1 VGGEIKKPEW
11 TLPLSL
17 LLGTIIVTILSTM
30 INLTYLYALPLSRLK
45 EVVNVAQLTAK
56 TLFHPVLAQFLSLS
70 IILAITASIN
80 ATILSGARIYY
91 AMAEDKLFWSPF
103 KRLHPEYNTPH
114 LSILSQMILACL
126 FVFLGSFDQLL
137 SYVVFVML
145 LSSIATGLA
154 HLVLRLQK
162 PELPRPYRTWGYPA
176 VPLLFI
182 CFYTWIAIHI
192 ACSKLLT
199 SIVGLIITL
208 SGLPFFIWFKT
219 NIFRE
224 ENKKGKDRI
233 IF

>member
-1 VGGEIKKPEW
+1 
-11 TLPLSL
+11 
-17 LLGTIIVTILSTM
+17 M

-45 EVVNVAQLTAK
+45 EIVNVAQLTAK

-154 HLVLRLQK
+154 HLILRFRK
-162 PELPRPYRTWGYPA
+162 PQLPRPYQTWGYPM
-176 VPLLFI
+176 VPLVFI
-182 CFYTWIAIHI
+182 CVYIWIAIQV
-192 ACSKLLT
+192 AYSKPLT
-199 SIVGLIITL
+199 SMAGIIITI
-208 SGLPFFIWFKT
+208 SGLPFFIWFRTK
-219 NIFRE
+219 IFRE
-224 ENKKGKDRI
+224 ENKRDKEYST
-233 IF
+233 F